1 MTSSVIHPEA
11 KNPSAPHPHQHSA
24 TTTKQSF
31 LIRHPSSIITIIS
44 YIYLIA
50 LLQLLLLT
58 TMAGIDD
65 FIQRLP
71 GNRGTKVLIASVG
84 LLGLLGLP
92 IFGSIQKG
100 KQGEDL
106 FSSDRPESIRT
117 GQEANRKEERVAR
130 KLKEEAKKNQ
140 SS

>member
-1 MTSSVIHPEA
+1 
-11 KNPSAPHPHQHSA
+11 
-24 TTTKQSF
+24 
-31 LIRHPSSIITIIS
+31 
-44 YIYLIA
+44 
-50 LLQLLLLT
+50 
-58 TMAGIDD
+58 MAGIDD

-71 GNRGTKVLIASVG
+71 GNRGTKVFIASVG
-84 LLGLLGLP
+84 LIGALGLP
-92 IFGSIQKG
+92 IFGSILKG

-130 KLKEEAKKNQ
+130 KLKEEEKKNK

>member
-1 MTSSVIHPEA
+1 
-11 KNPSAPHPHQHSA
+11 
-24 TTTKQSF
+24 
-31 LIRHPSSIITIIS
+31 
-44 YIYLIA
+44 
-50 LLQLLLLT
+50 
-58 TMAGIDD
+58 MAGIDD

-92 IFGSIQKG
+92 IFGSIKKG

-117 GQEANRKEERVAR
+117 GQEAVGRTVPG
-130 KLKEEAKKNQ
+130 
-140 SS
+140 S